1 MTARGRADSGPHGS
15 ARGRFRG
22 GSASRPVLVGYLV
35 GLALIMI
42 ARQLARVT
50 GVESA
55 GGHSPRTSSRSPRA
69 LAAISPASAAVA
81 AAVLV
86 FLFVVRAHWPQMPGL
101 LLAMRLASGAVAAGR
116 PNDHGKAV
124 VGQIPAGLLL
134 AWLAGGLQRRRAVTA
149 RSLCCDR
156 TVVRPALQSA
166 CTFAA
171 RSGRAAQF
179 VFSGCKP
186 PW

>member
-1 MTARGRADSGPHGS
+1 MTARVRADSGPHGS

-69 LAAISPASAAVA
+69 LAAISLPPPPSRPRSSSSSSWCGHIGRRCPACCSRCGWHRARWLQAARMTM
-81 AAVLV
+81 
-86 FLFVVRAHWPQMPGL
+86 VRPWSV
-101 LLAMRLASGAVAAGR
+101 RYR
-116 PNDHGKAV
+116 PA
-124 VGQIPAGLLL
+124 LL

-156 TVVRPALQSA
+156 TVVRPALHSA